1 MCVLVQPQD
10 AAYVHLNSYIIIW
23 KFNSLT
29 ETNVDKRKT
38 QWLQMGLKVTSG
50 QWRAP
55 HPGGVL
61 YLVGMG
67 GAVYLLRV
75 QAFIPSYRAS
85 LLGGVVLGDK
95 ANCSLEKGDSLSPR
109 GKLPA
114 PAVAP

>member
-1 MCVLVQPQD
+1 V
-10 AAYVHLNSYIIIW
+10 AANGPEGHLW
-23 KFNSLT
+23 PV
-29 ETNVDKRKT
+29 E
-38 QWLQMGLKVTSG
+38 GTSP
-50 QWRAP
+50 R
-55 HPGGVL
+55 GVL

-75 QAFIPSYRAS
+75 QAFIPSYKAS